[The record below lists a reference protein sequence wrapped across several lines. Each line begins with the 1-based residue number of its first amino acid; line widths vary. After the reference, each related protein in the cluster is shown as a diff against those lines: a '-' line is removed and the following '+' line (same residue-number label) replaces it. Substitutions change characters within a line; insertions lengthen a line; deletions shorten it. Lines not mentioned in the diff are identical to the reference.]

1 MSPGPAGSGPSRRE
15 LTTWLVEWVGTQL
28 RTAEGRPDVDVDR
41 PLTELGLSSKQAV
54 SLAGELSALT
64 GRPVDPTMAWRV
76 PTIRAIAA
84 ELTGDATGPT
94 TRAATSAPTQAAAGP
109 LAVVGVGC
117 RFPGAD
123 GPDAFWDLL
132 VESRDAVTTVPEGRW
147 EQFVADS
154 DAERAVLDT
163 LPRAGGYLDD
173 VAAFDADHF
182 GISAAEARL
191 MDPQQRLLL
200 EVAWEAL
207 EHAGIAPDG
216 LRGSA
221 TGVFVGASGSEY
233 SHLTAGALRHLDV
246 WTPTGSALSV
256 VANRLSYALDLRG
269 PSATVDTA
277 CSSSLVALHQAAQS
291 LQTGDSDLALVGGV
305 NLLLA
310 PNVTASFE
318 LAGLL
323 AGDGR
328 CKPFS
333 ADADGIVRAEGCG
346 VVVLKRLEDAERD
359 GDRVLALVCG
369 TAVNSD
375 GRSNG
380 LMAPNQHAQED
391 VLARAYGRAGIDPS
405 EVAYV
410 EAHGTGTLL
419 GDPIEANALGTVL
432 GAGRTPDAPL
442 LLGSVKSNLGHLE
455 AAAGIAGVIKTV
467 LALHHGALP
476 ASLHADEPNPAISF
490 KAQHLDVVRERRDW
504 PSADRPRV
512 AGVSGFGFGGTN
524 AHAVLQEAPAPAPAV
539 DEPAPVHAIALS
551 GPDAE
556 RLTDRADALA
566 AALRAGAPAAA
577 VAEAARRRLGAG
589 PARLGVVARDG
600 DLADSLCTVG
610 ATGRCEARLDHP
622 GESPVWVFSGYGSH
636 WPGMAARLVHDDPV
650 FAAALDTVAALVQQ
664 QSGLDVL
671 EAIEDGVELHG
682 VHDNQLATFCV
693 QVALASAWRS
703 QGIEPAAVVGQ
714 SMGEIA
720 AAVVSGGLSLRDG
733 VRVMVARTR
742 LLATIDS
749 AGAGAMAVV
758 DLAPEEVERRLV
770 DRPGLSIAVHASP
783 RQCTVAGPVEAV
795 DRLVT
800 DLADEGLD
808 AWPVPG
814 SVAGHSPAVDPILD
828 ELREA
833 LASVRPRRAGVR
845 MYSTVADDLTEAARL
860 DADYW
865 VANVRRP
872 VRFREAVTAAME
884 DGHQVFVEVS
894 PHPVAQRSVRAT
906 ADELGVDAV
915 VLHSL
920 RRRTDDTV
928 TFHANLLE
936 LRLRTLD
943 TLPAPAGR
951 PAWTDLP
958 RTPWRHRRHWF
969 GEQVETR
976 SEDTPGQ
983 PSLRDEVVTL
993 TPAEARARLR
1003 DWLSDQV
1010 ALVMGDPQAVVSP
1023 HVSLVDLGLDSLMAT
1038 RARNVVQNELGL
1050 TLAARV
1056 VLGGATVAE
1065 VADQLADQLGIDGDS
1080 SAHDVVRVGPRDP
1093 SERLVA
1099 AAWAEVLGTRDL
1111 AVDDAFD
1118 DLGGGMAE
1126 LEQVRDRLAA
1136 HVAVVPSLGELLSA
1150 ATLAETADLVR
1161 DSYEGNDGAVVRWLR
1176 RGDRRE
1182 PLFVFHPAGGPT
1194 SVYQPLVSLL
1204 DEDQPV
1210 VGFERIDDAT
1220 SIEAKVERYLPLVRE
1235 IQPHG
1240 PYRLMGWSFGGLL
1253 ADALAERLSET
1264 DEVEVVAMIDTVLP
1278 LHDGADDGDA
1288 VVQRYQRF
1296 VDHVEQTYGTALP
1309 LDLDDLVHR
1318 PEGEQVELLRDALG
1332 ALGAAMP
1339 AGVVEHQVTSYVD
1352 TRIAEHYTP
1361 RHFAGTR
1368 VLYRASDVEET
1379 GAALDPRYQRSDAD
1393 LGWGAH
1399 SAHLE
1404 VVPVPGDHISMIDR
1418 PHVDVIAQHL
1428 DRLLDRSSVSSL

>member
-1 MSPGPAGSGPSRRE
+1 MSPGPSRRE
-15 LTTWLVEWVGTQL
+15 LTTWLVDWVGTQL
-28 RTAEGRPDVDVDR
+28 TTGERRPEVDVDR

-54 SLAGELSALT
+54 SLAGELAALT
-64 GRPVDPTMAWRV
+64 GRSVDPTMAWRV
-76 PTIRAIAA
+76 PTIRAIVA
-84 ELTGDATGPT
+84 ELTGETTRPT
-94 TRAATSAPTQAAAGP
+94 TRSASVAPPAPLAGP

-123 GPDAFWDLL
+123 GPEEFWDLL

-154 DAERAVLDT
+154 EAERAVLER

-173 VAAFDADHF
+173 VAAFDAEHF

-233 SHLTAGALRHLDV
+233 AHLTAGALRGLDV

-346 VVVLKRLEDAERD
+346 VVVLKRLEDAARD
-359 GDRVLALVCG
+359 GDRVLALVRG

-391 VLARAYGRAGIDPS
+391 VLERAYARAGVDPS
-405 EVAYV
+405 TVSYV

-419 GDPIEANALGTVL
+419 GDPIEAHALGTVL
-432 GAGRTPDAPL
+432 GAGRPADTPL

-455 AAAGIAGVIKTV
+455 AAAGVAGVIKTV
-467 LALHHGALP
+467 LALHHGRLP
-476 ASLHADEPNPAISF
+476 ASLHADDPNPAIAF
-490 KAQHLDVVRERRDW
+490 EAQHLDVVRAAREWPDSER
-504 PSADRPRV
+504 PHV

-524 AHAVLQEAPAPAPAV
+524 AHVVLEQAPAPAPAR
-539 DEPAPVHAIALS
+539 DEPAQVHAVALS

-556 RLTDRADALA
+556 RLIARADAVA
-566 AALRAGAPAAA
+566 DTLRAGGSVPS
-577 VAEAARRRLGAG
+577 VVEAARRRLGSG
-589 PARLGVVARDG
+589 PARLGVVAREG
-600 DLADSLCTVG
+600 DLVESLRTVG
-610 ATGRCEARLDHP
+610 AAGRCETRLDHP
-622 GESPVWVFSGYGSH
+622 GEQPVWVFSGYGSH
-636 WPGMAARLVHDDPV
+636 WPGMAARLLRDDPV
-650 FAAALDTVAALVQQ
+650 FAAALDTVAALVEQ

-671 EAIEDGVELHG
+671 EAIEEGIELEG

-703 QGIEPAAVVGQ
+703 QGVEPAAVVGQ

-733 VRVMVARTR
+733 VRVMVERTR
-742 LLATIDS
+742 LLATVDA

-758 DLAPEEVERRLV
+758 DLAPEEVERRLA

-783 RQCTVAGPVEAV
+783 RQCTVAGPVAAV

-814 SVAGHSPAVDPILD
+814 SVAGHSPAVDGILD
-828 ELREA
+828 ELRDA
-833 LASVRPRRAGVR
+833 LVSVRPRRAGVR
-845 MYSTVADDLTEAARL
+845 MYSTVADDTTGPTRL

-872 VRFREAVTAAME
+872 VRFREAVTAAIE

-906 ADELGVDAV
+906 ADGLGVDAV

-928 TFHANLLE
+928 TFHANVLE
-936 LRLRTLD
+936 LRLRTMER
-943 TLPAPAGR
+943 LPAPAER

-958 RTPWRHRRHWF
+958 RTSWRHERHWF
-969 GEQVETR
+969 GEAAVVR
-976 SEDTPGQ
+976 STATEDVR
-983 PSLRDEVVTL
+983 PSLRDEVVAL
-993 TPAEARARLR
+993 TPTEARARLR
-1003 DWLSDQV
+1003 DWLTDQV
-1010 ALVMGDPQAVVSP
+1010 ALVMGDPGAVVSP

-1065 VADQLADQLGIDGDS
+1065 VADQLADQLGIGGDS
-1080 SAHDVVRVGPRDP
+1080 GASAIVRVGPRDP

-1099 AAWAEVLGTRDL
+1099 QVWTDVLGTRDL

-1118 DLGGGMAE
+1118 ALGGGLAE
-1126 LEQVRDRLAA
+1126 MESVRERLAP
-1136 HVAVVPSLGELLSA
+1136 HVGSVPTVAELLSA
-1150 ATLAETADLVR
+1150 ANLAETADLVR
-1161 DSYEGNDGAVVRWLR
+1161 DAYEGNDGSVVRWLR
-1176 RGDRRE
+1176 RGGRRD

-1204 DEDQPV
+1204 DEEQPV

-1253 ADALAERLSET
+1253 ADALAERLGET

-1278 LHDGADDGDA
+1278 LGDGAIDDDQ

-1309 LDLDDLVHR
+1309 LDLTDLVSR
-1318 PEGEQVELLRDALG
+1318 SEVEQVELIREALG

-1339 AGVVEHQVTSYVD
+1339 SGVVEHQVTSYVD

-1368 VLYRASDVEET
+1368 VLYRASAVEQT

-1393 LGWGAH
+1393 LGWGPH
-1399 SAHLE
+1399 SARLE